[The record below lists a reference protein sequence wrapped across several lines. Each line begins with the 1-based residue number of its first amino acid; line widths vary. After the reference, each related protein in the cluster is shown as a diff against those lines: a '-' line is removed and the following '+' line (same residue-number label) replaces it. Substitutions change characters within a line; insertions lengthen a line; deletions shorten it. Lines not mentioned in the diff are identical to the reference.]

1 MFDIGWSELLLIAG
15 VAIVVVGPKEIPQL
29 MRTVGQWMGKAQRM
43 ARHFQSGIDEMIRQ
57 ADLDDVRKEISSINR
72 DISGAI
78 DPTRPAAKPAAPPPA
93 PPVSPANPPAG
104 AEP

>member
-1 MFDIGWSELLLIAG
+1 
-15 VAIVVVGPKEIPQL
+15 
-29 MRTVGQWMGKAQRM
+29 MRTIGQWMGKAQRM

-57 ADLDDVRKEISSINR
+57 ADLDDVRKEISTLNR
-72 DISGAI
+72 DISGSL
-78 DPTRPAAKPAAPPPA
+78 DPTRPVPKPAPPAPPAA